1 MIAQHPADLVL
12 PNARVPVSMIA
23 RLDRFGGARD
33 QDCVHGDLLIRN
45 GRAERLVPTG
55 PTGGSPWVVLP
66 KLTECHV
73 HLDKCYTVSRLNGVR
88 GGLQAAIAAQAADR
102 VHWTRRDIR
111 SRAMRGLD
119 ELISSGC
126 GSVRSHVDWGWDDS
140 PNAPSLAWSV
150 LGEMAQERGDCLTL
164 QLAPLIDAEQI
175 ADPAAADAIA
185 REIASKGGV
194 FGVFVLDQADRRR
207 GIRQAF
213 AAADK
218 HGLALDFH
226 VDEGLDDKLDGLETI
241 ADLAIETGFQGPV
254 LCGHACNLMNLDPE
268 ALKKLTEKLVLS
280 GISVASLPAANL
292 FLQGRTAGTPDRRG
306 VTRIR
311 ELRAAGVPVVVGTDN
326 VQDAFCPLGRHDPRQ
341 SLALAILAA
350 HLDPPF
356 GTHFPMITTNA
367 RTALGLAPSH
377 VDGAVIEDLIMFGA
391 ESTADLLAGVSPPER
406 TSAAFQGELA

>member
-1 MIAQHPADLVL
+1 MIAQEPADLVL

-23 RLDRFGGARD
+23 RLDMFGGARD

-73 HLDKCYTVSRLNGVR
+73 HLDKCYTISRLNGVR
-88 GGLQAAIAAQAADR
+88 GGLQTAIAAQAADR
-102 VHWTRRDIR
+102 VHWTHRDIR

-126 GSVRSHVDWGWDDS
+126 GSVRSHVDWGRDDS
-140 PNAPSLAWSV
+140 PNAPSLAWSI
-150 LGEMAQERGDCLTL
+150 LGEMAQERSDCVTL
-164 QLAPLIDAEQI
+164 QLAPLIDVEQI
-175 ADPAAADAIA
+175 ADPAVADAIA
-185 REIASKGGV
+185 REIAAVGGAL
-194 FGVFVLDQADRRR
+194 GVFVLDQADRRR
-207 GIRQAF
+207 GVRHAF

-226 VDEGLDDKLDGLETI
+226 VDEGLADKLDGLEII
-241 ADLAIETGFQGPV
+241 ADLAIETGFKGPV

-268 ALKKLTEKLVLS
+268 ALKRLTEKLLRS
-280 GISVASLPAANL
+280 NIFVASLPATNL
-292 FLQGRTAGTPDRRG
+292 FLQGRADGTPDRRG
-306 VTRIR
+306 VTRIH
-311 ELRAAGVPVVVGTDN
+311 ELCAAGVPVVVGTDN

-341 SLALAILAA
+341 SLALAVLAA

-356 GTHFPMITTNA
+356 GTHFPMITTSA
-367 RTALGLAPSH
+367 RKALGLAPKH
-377 VDGAVIEDLIMFGA
+377 IDGAAIGDLVMYGA
-391 ESTADLLAGVSPPER
+391 ASTSDLLAGVSPPVR
-406 TSAAFQGELA
+406 ISAAFQGELA